1 MRLKAEVE
9 KEISAIYK
17 AKYLAKKENDKELEA
32 IYTGM
37 FQALMWVSESRNSTY
52 YTLVDTAS
60 SVNIRQA
67 PYIP

>member
-37 FQALMWVSESRNSTY
+37 FQALMWVSESRNSPY
-52 YTLVDTAS
+52 YTLVETAS
-60 SVNIRQA
+60 SINNRQD
-67 PYIP
+67 PYSP